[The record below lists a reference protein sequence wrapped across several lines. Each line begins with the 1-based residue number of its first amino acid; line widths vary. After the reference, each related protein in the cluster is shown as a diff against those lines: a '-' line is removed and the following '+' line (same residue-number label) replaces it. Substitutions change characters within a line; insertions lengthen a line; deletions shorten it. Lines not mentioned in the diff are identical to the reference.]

1 MAPPKPPTY
10 SLEAPT
16 RLSESLLWRLQKN
29 FFAAAGATAWSRGIV
44 PHYVTSNSWVA
55 GAYARVVL
63 GWLRDVTA
71 AGALDSRH
79 PVYLLEL
86 GCGSGRFGHHFLA
99 RLLDLVGRSSLRGVT
114 LRYVLSDFTE
124 SNLAPLRGH
133 PLLQPWIAE
142 GILDFAGFDATAG
155 EAIRL
160 ERSGTILS
168 PETLVNPLVVIAN
181 YVFDGVPQDA
191 FAVRNGRLSELLA
204 TLTLPEAPEAGDLD
218 EPTILQRIDLG
229 WEERPLPEGE
239 LGTYYGDP
247 ELDSLLTDCARPLK
261 DTALLFPL
269 AALGCL
275 RHLSEIAGGR
285 LLLLSGDKGYCQQ
298 ELLDGRDEPGLTV
311 HGSFSMMVNYHV
323 LGRWFEGR
331 GGEFFASTHLYSSL
345 NVVAGVLG
353 GPPAVET
360 ALAFDE
366 AIERQGPDDFFDL
379 KVSFGKPAADLPLE
393 QLVAWLRLSGWDAN
407 VLLDLWPA
415 LMKGAAAAPGLLRL
429 EIYRAVHQVWD
440 AYFPLQEARDLA
452 FHLGVLLC
460 EIECHGDAL
469 PFFHES
475 ASVYGAN
482 PATVFNIGLCLYH
495 LGDLEAA
502 REALD
507 EALREAPDFEPA
519 VELRREVGEGLAKR
533 QDGRGKRKTVRG
545 GRKTV

>member
-1 MAPPKPPTY
+1 LATLNEPGHL
-10 SLEAPT
+10 LEAGK
-16 RLSESLLWRLQKN
+16 RLSESLLWRLQKS
-29 FFAAAGATAWSRGIV
+29 FFAATGATAWSRGIV
-44 PHYVTSNSWVA
+44 PHYVTSNGWIA

-71 AGALDSRH
+71 AGLLDPRH
-79 PVYLLEL
+79 PVYLMEL
-86 GCGSGRFGHHFLA
+86 GCGSGRFGYCFLA

-124 SNLAPLRGH
+124 SNLAPLRSH
-133 PLLQPWIAE
+133 PSLQPWIAE
-142 GILDFAGFDATAG
+142 GIVDFACFDAAADG
-155 EAIRL
+155 EIRL
-160 ERSGTILS
+160 ERSGVILG
-168 PETLVNPLVVIAN
+168 PGTLANPLIVIAN

-191 FAVRNGRLSELLA
+191 FAVRAGRISELLA
-204 TLTLPEAPEAGDLD
+204 TLTLPEEETDLD
-218 EPTILQRIDLG
+218 EPTILQRVDLT
-229 WEERPLPEGE
+229 WEERPLPNGAS
-239 LGTYYGDP
+239 GSYYGDP
-247 ELDSLLTDCARPLK
+247 ELDALLADCARPLK

-275 RHLSEIAGGR
+275 RHLAEIAGGR
-285 LLLLSGDKGYCQQ
+285 LLLLSGDKGYCLP

-311 HGSFSMMVNYHV
+311 HGSVSLMVNYHV
-323 LGRWFEGR
+323 LGRWFAER
-331 GGEFFASTHLYSSL
+331 GGEFLASTHLYSSL

-360 ALAFDE
+360 ALAFDA

-379 KVSFGKPAADLPLE
+379 KVSFGKPAEDLPLE

-415 LMKGAAAAPGLLRL
+415 LMKGAAEASGLLRL

-469 PFFHES
+469 PFFHAS
-475 ASVYGAN
+475 AAVYGAN

-507 EALREAPDFEPA
+507 EALREAPDLAPA
-519 VELRREVGEGLAKR
+519 VELRREVGEGLAKAR
-533 QDGRGKRKTVRG
+533 TKRAKRKTR
-545 GRKTV
+545 